1 MAKNIYGG
9 GLRTWDELGPDYF
22 LRIFSIIY
30 VTSFFEFLFLFEAR
44 ISFFELGMRSVYL
57 KNRHIIIKEREPVF
71 GLGKD
76 NILCVWEII
85 VPKSG

>member
-1 MAKNIYGG
+1 MEKNIYGG

-30 VTSFFEFLFLFEAR
+30 VTSFFE
-44 ISFFELGMRSVYL
+44 LGMRSVYL

-76 NILCVWEII
+76 SVLSVGDHSFESGWKNIL
-85 VPKSG
+85 